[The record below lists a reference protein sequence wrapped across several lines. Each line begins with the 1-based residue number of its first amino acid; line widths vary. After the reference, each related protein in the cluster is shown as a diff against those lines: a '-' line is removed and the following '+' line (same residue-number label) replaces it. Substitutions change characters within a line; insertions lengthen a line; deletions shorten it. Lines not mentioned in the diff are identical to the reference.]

1 MWFAAVQSIVS
12 DRLWTYWLSTPPRPR
27 RFRREKRFLPVAVR
41 RFTFA
46 KRFHPLV
53 SFTPLQSSPGT
64 HPPRVSQREAPSLGL
79 PSLFATSVNGIHAT
93 GVPGPPPF
101 RPRRFSRPRRFAPP
115 LALWVYFAPQP
126 RPGFSLQ
133 GFSLSHSRSTSSVA
147 RALSSLA
154 TVHYQQLPT
163 GAAFH
168 HLALRA
174 FAPCASPL
182 SARRGLAALPTRSP
196 LGFLP
201 PPGSSL
207 DGLAALSRFRRS

>member
-1 MWFAAVQSIVS
+1 MWFAAVQSFVS
-12 DRLWTYWLSTPPRPR
+12 DRPWTYWLSTPPRPR

-41 RFTFA
+41 RLTFA

-64 HPPRVSQREAPSLGL
+64 YPPRASQCEAPSLGL
-79 PSLFATSVNGIHAT
+79 PSLFATSTNGVLAT
-93 GVPGPPPF
+93 GVPGPPRF

-115 LALWVYFAPQP
+115 SALWVYFTPLP

-133 GFSLSHSRSTSSVA
+133 GFSLPHSRSTSSVA

-154 TVHYQQLPT
+154 MVPCQQLPT
-163 GAAFH
+163 GAASH

-182 SARRGLAALPTRSP
+182 LARRGLAASPTRSP
-196 LGFLP
+196 LGFVP
-201 PPGSSL
+201 SPGFSL
-207 DGLAALSRFRRS
+207 NGLAAPSRFRRS